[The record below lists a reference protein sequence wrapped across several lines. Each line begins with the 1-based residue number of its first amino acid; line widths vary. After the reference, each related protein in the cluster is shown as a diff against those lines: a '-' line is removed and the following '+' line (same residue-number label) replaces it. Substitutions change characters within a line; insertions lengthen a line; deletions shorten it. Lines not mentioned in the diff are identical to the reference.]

1 VWFQADLIGVATLN
15 DRGEFIVALLD
26 LEPAILRHQPPPQ
39 SQAIEFAFTYT
50 GMNHSAFATRE
61 QLKVFQDRGVVIV
74 VINRDDLAAVAP
86 GANLIRVLREKY
98 EAVRLDLRGSSH
110 AG

>member
-1 VWFQADLIGVATLN
+1 
-15 DRGEFIVALLD
+15 
-26 LEPAILRHQPPPQ
+26 
-39 SQAIEFAFTYT
+39 
-50 GMNHSAFATRE
+50 MNHSAFATRE

-74 VINRDDLAAVAP
+74 VIDRDDVAAVAP
-86 GANLIRVLREKY
+86 GANLIQVLREKY